1 MKFWKYSRVAL
12 ALIGSVVL
20 GLSIT
25 CCGVYT
31 TGYMYVTGAQFNQIG
46 AYKIDHDFG
55 YLTPVTGSP
64 FANAGGIPM
73 QAAIIPGGRFL
84 AVVSQGTKG
93 VVGSGNVSI
102 YTIGGG
108 GVIAFQHTYFTS
120 GINPVALAL
129 APAGN
134 YLFVLDQVAPPDYI
148 NGVDQNAGRGDVTV
162 FAIDPSSGKLTLITN
177 QNTFNTNG
185 SQLPY
190 FTVNYNPVQLVAAG
204 GYLYVLDQAYNP
216 NLVTPPPACVKAPST
231 SPCVTPDVFLYA
243 INTTDGQLTLT
254 QNAPLTLGIQP
265 GAAST
270 IALSAGGKYVYIA
283 DNALGANPGR
293 ILPFQIG
300 PGGVL
305 QILVGGP
312 TNNVPPIT
320 PNVPNTLYPD
330 AIISNSNA
338 QFLYVANYGP
348 NSIFQPNSSISAFT
362 ISTANGQLQQLP
374 VSSGSNPFPTGSGP
388 VWMAIDPTNQY
399 LYTADHNSNTI
410 TGHIMGATNG
420 QLSDMFKGTTFP
432 TVGQPTFVVVTSRTY

>member
-31 TGYMYVTGAQFNQIG
+31 TGYMFVTGAQFNQIG

-64 FANAGGIPM
+64 FANAGGTPM
-73 QAAIIPGGRFL
+73 QAAIVPGGRYL
-84 AVVSQGTKG
+84 AVVSQGTQG
-93 VVGSGNVSI
+93 VAGSGSVSM
-102 YTIGGG
+102 YSIGGG

-120 GINPVALAL
+120 GINPVAIAL

-134 YLFVLDQVAPPDYI
+134 YLYVLDQIAPPDVI

-162 FAIDPSSGKLTLITN
+162 FAINSSSGKLTLITN

-185 SQLPY
+185 TQLPY
-190 FTVNYNPVQLVAAG
+190 FTVNYNPVQLVTAA

-216 NLVTPPPACVKAPST
+216 NLVTPPQACVNAPPT
-231 SPCVTPDVFLYA
+231 SACVTPDVFLYA
-243 INTTDGQLTLT
+243 INNSNGQLTLT
-254 QNAPLTLGIQP
+254 QNAPLTLGLPP

-270 IALSAGGKYVYIA
+270 IALAAGGRYVYIT
-283 DNALGANPGR
+283 DNGTQTNGQVVGSGI
-293 ILPFQIG
+293 ILPFTIG
-300 PGGVL
+300 PSGVL
-305 QILVGGP
+305 QTLVGGL
-312 TNNVPPIT
+312 V
-320 PNVPNTLYPD
+320 PNVANVALPD
-330 AIISNSNA
+330 AVISNSNA

-348 NSIFQPNSSISAFT
+348 SSIFQPNSAISAFT
-362 ISTANGQLQQLP
+362 ISTANGQLQPLP
-374 VSSGSNPFPTGSGP
+374 VSSGSNPVATGSGP
-388 VWMAIDPTNQY
+388 IWMVIDPTNQY

-420 QLSDMFKGTTFP
+420 QLSNMFKGTSFP
-432 TVGQPTFVVVTSRTY
+432 TVGQPTYAVVSGRTY

>member
-64 FANAGGIPM
+64 FGNAGGTPV
-73 QAAIIPGGRFL
+73 QEAIIPGGRFL
-84 AVVSQGTKG
+84 AVVSQGTLG
-93 VVGSGNVSI
+93 QAGSGSVSI
-102 YTIGGG
+102 YSIGGG

-120 GINPVALAL
+120 GINPVAIAL

-134 YLFVLDQVAPPDYI
+134 YLYVLDQIAPPDVI

-162 FAIDPSSGKLTLITN
+162 FAINSSSGKLTLVTN

-185 SQLPY
+185 TQLPY
-190 FTVNYNPVQLVAAG
+190 FTVNYNPVQMVTAF

-216 NLVTPPPACVKAPST
+216 NLVTPPAACVNAPPT
-231 SPCVTPDVFLYA
+231 SACVTPDVFLYA
-243 INTTDGQLTLT
+243 INTSNGQLTLT

-270 IALSAGGKYVYIA
+270 IALAAGGKYVYIT
-283 DNALGANPGR
+283 DNALGANSGR
-293 ILPFQIG
+293 ILPFTVG
-300 PGGVL
+300 SGGVL
-305 QILVGGP
+305 QSLVGGP
-312 TNNVPPIT
+312 TNNIA
-320 PNVPNTLYPD
+320 NVSYPD
-330 AIISNSNA
+330 AVISNSNA
-338 QFLYVANYGP
+338 QFLYVANFGP
-348 NSIFQPNSSISAFT
+348 SSITQPNSAISGFT
-362 ISTANGQLQQLP
+362 ISTANGQLQPLP
-374 VSSGSNPFPTGSGP
+374 VSTGLNPFPTGSGP
-388 VWMAIDPTNQY
+388 VWMVIDPTNQY

-410 TGHIMGATNG
+410 TGRIMGATNG
-420 QLSDMFKGTTFP
+420 QLSNMFKGTSFP
-432 TVGQPTFVVVTSRTY
+432 TVGQPTYAVVTGRTY

>member
-64 FANAGGIPM
+64 FANAGGTPM
-73 QAAIIPGGRFL
+73 QEAIIPGGRYL
-84 AVVSQGTKG
+84 AVVSQGTLG
-93 VVGSGNVSI
+93 VAGTGSVSI
-102 YTIGGG
+102 YSIGGG

-120 GINPVALAL
+120 GINPVAIAI

-134 YLFVLDQVAPPDYI
+134 YLYILDQIAPPDVV

-162 FAIDPSSGKLTLITN
+162 FAINSSSGKLTLITN

-185 SQLPY
+185 TQLPY
-190 FTVNYNPVQLVAAG
+190 FTVNYNPVQMVTAS

-216 NLVTPPPACVKAPST
+216 TLVTPPPACVNAPPT
-231 SPCVTPDVFLYA
+231 SACVTPDVFLYA
-243 INTTDGQLTLT
+243 INTSNGQLTLT
-254 QNAPLTLGIQP
+254 QNAPLTLGIQA

-270 IALSAGGKYVYIA
+270 IALSAGGKYIYIA

-293 ILPFQIG
+293 ILPFTVG
-300 PGGVL
+300 SGGVL
-305 QILVGGP
+305 QSLVGGP
-312 TNNVPPIT
+312 TDNLA
-320 PNVPNTLYPD
+320 NTAYPD
-330 AIISNSNA
+330 AIITNSNT
-338 QFLYVANYGP
+338 QFLYVANRGP
-348 NSIFQPNSSISAFT
+348 SNITQSNSSISAFT
-362 ISTANGQLQQLP
+362 ISTANGQLQPLATATQ
-374 VSSGSNPFPTGSGP
+374 NPFTTGGAP
-388 VWMAIDPTNQY
+388 VWMVIDPTNQY
-399 LYTADHNSNTI
+399 LYTADHDTNTVTGKIMDATHGLLSN
-410 TGHIMGATNG
+410 M
-420 QLSDMFKGTTFP
+420 LKGTSFP
-432 TVGQPTFVVVTSRTY
+432 TVGQPTYAVVSGRTY

>member
-64 FANAGGIPM
+64 FANAGGTPM
-73 QAAIIPGGRFL
+73 QEAIIPGGRYL
-84 AVVSQGTKG
+84 AVVSQGTLG
-93 VVGSGNVSI
+93 VAGTGSVSI
-102 YTIGGG
+102 YSIGGG

-120 GINPVALAL
+120 GINPVAIAI

-134 YLFVLDQVAPPDYI
+134 YLYILDQIAPPDVV

-162 FAIDPSSGKLTLITN
+162 FAINSSSGKLTLITN

-185 SQLPY
+185 TQLPY
-190 FTVNYNPVQLVAAG
+190 FTVNYNPVQMVTAS

-216 NLVTPPPACVKAPST
+216 TLVTPPPACVNAPPT
-231 SPCVTPDVFLYA
+231 SACVTPDVFLYA
-243 INTTDGQLTLT
+243 INTSNGQLTLT
-254 QNAPLTLGIQP
+254 QNAPLTLGIQA

-270 IALSAGGKYVYIA
+270 IALSAGGRYIYIA

-293 ILPFQIG
+293 ILPFTVG
-300 PGGVL
+300 SGGVL
-305 QILVGGP
+305 QSLVGGP
-312 TNNVPPIT
+312 TDNLA
-320 PNVPNTLYPD
+320 NTAYPD
-330 AIISNSNA
+330 AIITNSNT
-338 QFLYVANYGP
+338 QFLYVANRGP
-348 NSIFQPNSSISAFT
+348 SNITQSNSSISAFT
-362 ISTANGQLQQLP
+362 ISTANGQLQPLATATQ
-374 VSSGSNPFPTGSGP
+374 NPFTTGGAP
-388 VWMAIDPTNQY
+388 VWMVIDPTNQY
-399 LYTADHNSNTI
+399 LYTADHDTNTVTGKIMDATHGLLSN
-410 TGHIMGATNG
+410 M
-420 QLSDMFKGTTFP
+420 LKGTSFP
-432 TVGQPTFVVVTSRTY
+432 TVGQPTYAVVSGRTY

>member
-64 FANAGGIPM
+64 FSNAGGTPM
-73 QAAIIPGGRFL
+73 QEAVIPGGRYL
-84 AVVSQGTKG
+84 AVVSQGTVG
-93 VVGSGNVSI
+93 QAGSGSVSI
-102 YTIGGG
+102 YSIGGG

-120 GINPVALAL
+120 GINPVAIAI

-134 YLFVLDQVAPPDYI
+134 YLYVLDQMAPPDVV

-162 FAIDPSSGKLTLITN
+162 FAINPSSGKLTLITN

-185 SQLPY
+185 TQLPY
-190 FTVNYNPVQLVAAG
+190 FTVNYNPVQMVTAS
-204 GYLYVLDQAYNP
+204 GYLYILDQAYNP
-216 NLVTPPPACVKAPST
+216 SLVTPPTACVTAPIPVACT
-231 SPCVTPDVFLYA
+231 TPDVFLYA
-243 INTTDGQLTLT
+243 INTSNGQLTLT
-254 QNAPLTLGIQP
+254 QNAPLTLGIQA

-270 IALSAGGKYVYIA
+270 IALAAGGKYVYIV

-293 ILPFQIG
+293 ILPFTVG
-300 PGGVL
+300 SGGVL
-305 QILVGGP
+305 QSLVGGP
-312 TNNVPPIT
+312 TNNVASI
-320 PNVPNTLYPD
+320 PNVATTLYPD
-330 AIISNSNA
+330 AVISNSNA

-348 NSIFQPNSSISAFT
+348 NVITQANSSISAFT

-374 VSSGSNPFPTGSGP
+374 ATNGSNPFPTGSGP
-388 VWMAIDPTNQY
+388 IWMVIDPTNQY
-399 LYTADHNSNTI
+399 LYTADHNSNTV

-420 QLSDMFKGTTFP
+420 QLSSMFKGTTFT
-432 TVGQPTFVVVTSRTY
+432 TVGQPTYAVVSGRTY